1 MSPAKPSISSPMRG
15 VRVLVI
21 LDMAEEIKKYFDR
34 HYQGGW
40 HCIVGR
46 NFGIFVTHEEGSFI
60 RLTKG
65 QLQVLLY
72 RCLG

>member
-1 MSPAKPSISSPMRG
+1 
-15 VRVLVI
+15 
-21 LDMAEEIKKYFDR
+21 MAEEIKKYFDK

-46 NFGIFVTHEEGSFI
+46 NFGIFVTHEEGSFL